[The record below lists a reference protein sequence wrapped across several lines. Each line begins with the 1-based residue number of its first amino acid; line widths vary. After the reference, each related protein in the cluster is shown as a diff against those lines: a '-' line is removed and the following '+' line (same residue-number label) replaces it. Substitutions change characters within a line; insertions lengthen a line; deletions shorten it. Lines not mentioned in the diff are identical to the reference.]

1 MDGWV
6 QQKYLE
12 AYCGEDGRLIVRVIN
27 LDAFREKLK
36 SQRPEEAKAITR
48 AVEK

>member
-1 MDGWV
+1 MDDWV
-6 QQKYLE
+6 QQQYLE

-36 SQRPEEAKAITR
+36 SQRPEEAIAITR
-48 AVEK
+48 AIQK